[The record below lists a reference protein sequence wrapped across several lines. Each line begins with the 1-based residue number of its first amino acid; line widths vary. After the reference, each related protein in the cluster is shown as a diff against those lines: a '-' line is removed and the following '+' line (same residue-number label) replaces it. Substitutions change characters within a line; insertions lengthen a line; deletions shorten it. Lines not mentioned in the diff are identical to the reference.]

1 MKFDPEAYTITIRK
15 EEIDDEILYV
25 GRVAE
30 FPNIS
35 VYEEDFETARH
46 LVIDAI
52 QTLKK
57 LPTGI
62 RRNYHCHIFQHR
74 WNSANAHHLSSSR
87 FSYLR
92 PVADLTGS

>member
-35 VYEEDFETARH
+35 VFEEDFETARN

-57 LPTGI
+57 IADETHSEFPYP
-62 RRNYHCHIFQHR
+62 YH
-74 WNSANAHHLSSSR
+74 ASSSEFR
-87 FSYLR
+87 ERASSFN
-92 PVADLTGS
+92 

>member
-15 EEIDDEILYV
+15 EEIDNEILYV

-30 FPNIS
+30 FANIS
-35 VYEEDFETARH
+35 VFEEDFETARN

-57 LPTGI
+57 IADETHTDFPHP
-62 RRNYHCHIFQHR
+62 YHATSNEFR
-74 WNSANAHHLSSSR
+74 ERASS
-87 FSYLR
+87 FS
-92 PVADLTGS
+92 

>member
-15 EEIDDEILYV
+15 EEIDGEILYV

-35 VYEEDFETARH
+35 VYEEDFEAARH

-57 LPTGI
+57 IADRDQTELPLP
-62 RRNYHCHIFQHR
+62 Y
-74 WNSANAHHLSSSR
+74 LSTSLEFRERASS
-87 FSYLR
+87 F
-92 PVADLTGS
+92 

>member
-35 VYEEDFETARH
+35 VYEEDFETART
-46 LVIDAI
+46 LIIDAI
-52 QTLKK
+52 RTLKK
-57 LPTGI
+57 IADESESEFPPPYI
-62 RRNYHCHIFQHR
+62 
-74 WNSANAHHLSSSR
+74 ASSS
-87 FSYLR
+87 L
-92 PVADLTGS
+92 VTL